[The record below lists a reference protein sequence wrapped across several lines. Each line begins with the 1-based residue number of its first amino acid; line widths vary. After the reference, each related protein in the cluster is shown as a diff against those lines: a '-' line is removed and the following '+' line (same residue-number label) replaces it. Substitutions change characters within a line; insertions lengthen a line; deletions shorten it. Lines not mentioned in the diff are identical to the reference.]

1 MAGHDDHDLERR
13 LREQRPVA
21 RDEFVQGLAAETRSR
36 SYPSARP
43 RLTLAFALSLA
54 LLVSLVAFG
63 GVGAAKTAFH
73 STTSSLS
80 QAWGGRS
87 HDHKGDKGDKGDG
100 SPAHHQ
106 YHSKVD
112 ICYPKTKYIIT
123 WKTVTITKT
132 VWRWQWQSDSKW
144 QSEKKW
150 RHHGHKVK
158 VPVTITFTKHIRV
171 KTPVTIY
178 FDKRVPQSEVP
189 FLVSKGAVYPVP
201 AGGCDT
207 LNTSST

>member
-36 SYPSARP
+36 SHPSARP

-73 STTSSLS
+73 SSTSSLS
-80 QAWGGRS
+80 AAWGGRS
-87 HDHKGDKGDKGDG
+87 HKHHGKDWGNG
-100 SPAHHQ
+100 SPAHNQ

-112 ICYPKTKYIIT
+112 ICYPKTKYVIT
-123 WKTVTITKT
+123 WTTVTVTKT
-132 VWRWQWQSDSKW
+132 VWKWQWVSGSKW
-144 QSEKKW
+144 QSENKW
-150 RHHGHKVK
+150 RRSHHGHKVK
-158 VPVTITFTKHIRV
+158 VPVQITYTKHVRV
-171 KTPVTIY
+171 KTPTTVY
-178 FDKRVPQSEVP
+178 FDKMVSQSEVAY
-189 FLVSKGAVYPVP
+189 LVSKGAVYPVP
-201 AGGCDT
+201 ANGCESLDT
-207 LNTSST
+207 ATT